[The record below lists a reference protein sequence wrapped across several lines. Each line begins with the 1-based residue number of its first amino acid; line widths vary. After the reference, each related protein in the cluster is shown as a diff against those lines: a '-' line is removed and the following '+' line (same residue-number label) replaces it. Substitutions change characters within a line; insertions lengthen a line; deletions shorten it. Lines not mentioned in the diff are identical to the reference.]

1 MAFGFDSD
9 AEGPDWLPWLQIGVS
24 TLLAVLF
31 VVMLIKSR
39 DQNQRLQ
46 QLEMRLQGVEN
57 NRSLDRTAALEQQ
70 LRTLAKRM
78 QGLEGQREELESTR
92 RERDEMRSE
101 LQQIRQATPPPGQAA
116 AAGLPPAASPGPP
129 RPSYL
134 LPQARPFN
142 PSQRSGSGVLLPSP
156 ADSR

>member
-31 VVMLIKSR
+31 VMLLIKSR

-46 QLEMRLQGVEN
+46 QLETRLQGVEN
-57 NRSLDRTAALEQQ
+57 SRSLDRTAALEQQ
-70 LRTLAKRM
+70 LRTLAERM

-101 LQQIRQATPPPGQAA
+101 LQQLRQATPPPGQSPT
-116 AAGLPPAASPGPP
+116 AGMPPAALPEPPG
-129 RPSYL
+129 PSYL
-134 LPQARPFN
+134 LPQARPFL
-142 PSQRSGSGVLLPSP
+142 PAQRSGSGVLRPGP
-156 ADSR
+156 ADTR